1 MPTLPV
7 LWALWQQFFP
17 QAPTFTEKDVSPGSQ
32 VGKVFVITGAN
43 SGIGLALVKL
53 LYPIGATIY
62 LAGRSPPK
70 LQAAIA
76 EVSSVL
82 PSPTTPSKLK
92 SLYLDLSDLTT
103 VKSAAAYGLDILW
116 NNAGSG
122 HPPGSVTKQGIEAHV
137 GAYCVAPLLFAQE
150 LLPMLR
156 AAAQIAT
163 PGSVR
168 IVWSGSTQIEMLA
181 PHGGIDFAR
190 IEKPT
195 TATLQDYGASKAGNW
210 FLAFEG
216 ARRWGR
222 FGIISVCQNPGNL
235 HTGIYAN
242 KTWLFMAFLKTFA
255 KYGAYTMPYSGF
267 SPEVSE
273 SSNGAYIWPWGRIRP
288 MSRPDV
294 LNAAL
299 EGKATEFWEWCEKQ
313 WKQHV

>member
-17 QAPTFTEKDVSPGSQ
+17 QAPTFTEKDGSQ

-43 SGIGLALVKL
+43 SG
-53 LYPIGATIY
+53 
-62 LAGRSPPK
+62 RSPAIV
-70 LQAAIA
+70 QAAIG
-76 EVSSVL
+76 EVSSVF
-82 PSPTTPSKLK
+82 PSPATPSGFKPLF
-92 SLYLDLSDLTT
+92 LDLSDLTT
-103 VKSAAAYGLDILW
+103 VKSAAASFAAQETRLDILW

-122 HPPGSVTKQGIEAHV
+122 HPPGSVTKQGIEAQRR
-137 GAYCVAPLLFAQE
+137 CE
-150 LLPMLR
+150 LLPLLR
-156 AAAQIAT
+156 AAAQTAG

-242 KTWLFMAFLKTFA
+242 ETWLFMAFLKMFA
-255 KYGAYTMPYSGF
+255 KYGAYTMLYSGF
-267 SPEVSE
+267 SSE
-273 SSNGAYIWPWGRIRP
+273 PWGRIRP

-299 EGKATEFWEWCEKQ
+299 EGKATKFWEWCEKQ